1 MGRLSLDVGNFR
13 MKLPWTK
20 PTENYADTSYTD
32 ALVAALIRQARGR
45 TAGTALTTE
54 TGALESAAG
63 LVGRAFMACEVSGD
77 PVHVA
82 ALSPQVMEMIGR
94 ALLRRGDAVFY
105 LDTSDGLHLLPAQTH
120 SIDGGPMPSSWTYDL
135 TLAGPGQLRT
145 LRPVQAEG
153 VLHFRYG
160 CDVETPWRGNAPL
173 GVARAIGDLV
183 AEATTY
189 LTQESSKPRGAFL
202 GTPKDGADETIS
214 QLRADVK
221 TAAGALLFVESQ
233 DEEWEGGGK
242 ATGGWNVKHFGPTVG
257 AGMVEVAKMAR
268 AEALAA
274 LGLNEALFGGADSAA
289 LREAWRLALFSL
301 IAPLGH
307 LVESELRAKIDPGIS
322 LSWTELRASDL
333 AGRARAWQ
341 SLVKGGMDLREA
353 SAIAGL
359 MVD

>member
-1 MGRLSLDVGNFR
+1 

-20 PTENYADTSYTD
+20 APATENYADTSYTD

-63 LVGRAFMACEVSGD
+63 LVGRAFMACEVVGD
-77 PVHVA
+77 PMYTA
-82 ALSPQVMEMIGR
+82 ALTPQVMELIGR
-94 ALLRRGDAVFY
+94 SLIRRGDSVFY
-105 LDTSDGLHLLPAQTH
+105 LDTSDGLTLLPAQTH
-120 SIDGGPMPSSWTYDL
+120 SIAGGPMPSSWTYDVS
-135 TLAGPGQLRT
+135 LAGPGELKT
-145 LRPVQAEG
+145 LRPVRADG

-189 LTQESSKPRGAFL
+189 LTQESGKPRGAFL
-202 GTPKDGADETIS
+202 ATPKDGEDDTIGELKAD
-214 QLRADVK
+214 AK
-221 TAAGALLFVESQ
+221 TAQGALLFVESMQ
-233 DEEWEGGGK
+233 NNWESGGNPAGDW
-242 ATGGWNVKHFGPTVG
+242 GVKHFGPTVG

-268 AEALAA
+268 SEALAA
-274 LGLNEALFGGADSAA
+274 LGINEALFMGADSAA
-289 LREAWRLALFSL
+289 LRESWRLALFSL

-307 LVESELRAKIDPGIS
+307 LVEAELQGKIDPGIS

-341 SLVKGGMDLREA
+341 SLVKGGMDLKEA
-353 SAIAGL
+353 SAISGL

>member
-1 MGRLSLDVGNFR
+1 

-20 PTENYADTSYTD
+20 ATENYQDSSYTD
-32 ALVAALIRQARGR
+32 ALIASLLRQVRGR
-45 TAGTALTTE
+45 TAGAALVSE

-77 PVHVA
+77 PMYTR
-82 ALSPQVMEMIGR
+82 ALSPQVMELIGR
-94 ALLRRGDAVFY
+94 SLLRRGDAVFY

-135 TLAGPGQLRT
+135 SLAGPGELT
-145 LRPVQAEG
+145 TMRPVRAEG
-153 VLHFRYG
+153 VAHFRYG

-173 GVARAIGDLV
+173 GVARAVGELM
-183 AEATTY
+183 AEAITY
-189 LTQESSKPRGAFL
+189 LTQESGKPRGAFL
-202 GTPKDGADETIS
+202 STPKDGEDETITA
-214 QLRADVK
+214 LKADVK
-221 TAAGALLFVESQ
+221 TASGSLLFVESMQ
-233 DEEWEGGGK
+233 NNWESGGNPAGD
-242 ATGGWNVKHFGPTVG
+242 WRVQNFGPSIDP
-257 AGMVEVAKMAR
+257 GMVEVQRMAR
-268 AEALAA
+268 SEALAA

-307 LVESELRAKIDPGIS
+307 LVEAELQAKIDPSIS

-341 SLVKGGMDLREA
+341 SLVKGGMDLKEA

-359 MVD
+359 MVE